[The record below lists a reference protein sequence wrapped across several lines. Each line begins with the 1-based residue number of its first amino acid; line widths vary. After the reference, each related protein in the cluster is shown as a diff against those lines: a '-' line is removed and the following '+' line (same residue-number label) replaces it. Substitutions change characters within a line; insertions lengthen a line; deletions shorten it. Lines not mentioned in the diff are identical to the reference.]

1 MARGK
6 REYTRLAKPMGYVDL
21 EKNEFDNFLKKLK
34 RKKRRS
40 KNRIGKSQTCE
51 QKAAA
56 RRFSSAE
63 AKQKFL
69 NKCRGVSEEI
79 KATGGVTPKP
89 VQKPVIKSGVE
100 QKKSIANKVFE
111 ASQKQKNKSQV
122 ADEVKATTEE
132 EVINAP
138 EVPTKAEPNKA
149 AANKMLLYGAIG
161 VVVLIVGLK
170 YIK

>member
-40 KNRIGKSQTCE
+40 KNRKGKSQTCE

-56 RRFSSAE
+56 MRFSSAE
-63 AKQKFL
+63 AKQEFL
-69 NKCRGVSEEI
+69 NECRGVSEV
-79 KATGGVTPKP
+79 KRATGGFTPKP
-89 VQKPVIKSGVE
+89 IEKPIIRSGVE

-122 ADEVKATTEE
+122 ADEVKATEE

-138 EVPTKAEPNKA
+138 EIPTKAEPNKA